1 MLVHE
6 FVLYLLVRILFL
18 LLLVYLSF
26 YDYALVLERIKF
38 SLVSVRL
45 VQVDNRMLLLV
56 QWLVGTSEEI
66 TDCSMVGHQVIE
78 VFVSQLVGLVVL
90 ELPEKTCCRLEL

>member
-6 FVLYLLVRILFL
+6 FVLYLLVRIILL
-18 LLLVYLSF
+18 LLLVYLSL

-45 VQVDNRMLLLV
+45 VQVDNRMLVLV
-56 QWLVGTSEEI
+56 QRLIGTSEEI

-78 VFVSQLVGLVVL
+78 VFVGQLVGLVVL
-90 ELPEKTCCRLEL
+90 ELPEKACRRL

>member
-90 ELPEKTCCRLEL
+90 ELPEKTCCRL

>member
-6 FVLYLLVRILFL
+6 FVLYLLVRILLL

-26 YDYALVLERIKF
+26 YDYALVLERVEF

-45 VQVDNRMLLLV
+45 VQIDNRMLLLV
-56 QWLVGTSEEI
+56 QRLIGTPEEI

-78 VFVSQLVGLVVL
+78 VFVGQLVGLVVL
-90 ELPEKTCCRLEL
+90 ELPEKTCSRL

>member
-26 YDYALVLERIKF
+26 YDYALVLERVEF

-45 VQVDNRMLLLV
+45 VQIDNRMLLLV
-56 QWLVGTSEEI
+56 QRLIGTPEEI
-66 TDCSMVGHQVIE
+66 ADCSVVGHQVIE
-78 VFVSQLVGLVVL
+78 VFISQLVGLVVL
-90 ELPEKTCCRLEL
+90 ELPEKTCSRL

>member
-6 FVLYLLVRILFL
+6 FVLYLLIWILFL

-45 VQVDNRMLLLV
+45 VQVHNRMLLLV
-56 QWLVGTSEEI
+56 EGLIGTSEEI

-78 VFVSQLVGLVVL
+78 VFVGQLVGLIVL
-90 ELPEKTCCRLEL
+90 ELPEKTCCRL